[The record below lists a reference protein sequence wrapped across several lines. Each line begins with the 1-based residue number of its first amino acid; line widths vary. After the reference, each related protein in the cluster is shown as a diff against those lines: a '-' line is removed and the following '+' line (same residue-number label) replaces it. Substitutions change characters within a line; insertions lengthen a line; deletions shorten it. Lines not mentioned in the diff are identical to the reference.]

1 MAGRA
6 DSGRDQIFRPAPR
19 RGGSVHVG
27 TCGPLWPSHAQVEKA
42 AAMEA
47 KLAATRTGS
56 VTLPPATPAP
66 PTLVPVA
73 VPPAAKVEQAAVAAR
88 GPSSRAA
95 SMPSAA
101 PTLPAPTAASQ
112 ITMGAAATGPFS

>member
-1 MAGRA
+1 M
-6 DSGRDQIFRPAPR
+6 Q
-19 RGGSVHVG
+19 
-27 TCGPLWPSHAQVEKA
+27 
-42 AAMEA
+42 A
-47 KLAATRTGS
+47 KLAATRTGP

-66 PTLVPVA
+66 PALVPVA
-73 VPPAAKVEQAAVAAR
+73 VLQAAEVEQAAVAAC
-88 GPSSRAA
+88 GPLSRAA